1 MAGAN
6 QIGAQLLEV
15 VNLAVENHPHS
26 PVFVRDRLVSSI
38 KIYDA
43 EPTHAETT
51 AAIQMVALVIRT
63 TMPDLIAHRA
73 YIGQFGV
80 PLAQKLSGNA
90 AHDYGDP
97 IIAVRERRIW
107 L

>member
-1 MAGAN
+1 MTGSN

-15 VNLAVENHPHS
+15 VNLAVEYHPDS
-26 PVFVRDRLVSSI
+26 TVFIRNRLVASI

-51 AAIQMVALVIRT
+51 AALQMVALVIRP
-63 TMPDLIAHRA
+63 TMPNLIAHRA
-73 YIGQFGV
+73 DIGQFGV

-90 AHDYGDP
+90 AHDYSDP
-97 IIAVRERRIW
+97 IIAGRGN
-107 L
+107 